1 MKKPSVLIVIY
12 FLALGLSFFG
22 FISDS
27 EHLNSVSQFLNIL
40 LLSLFIFGI
49 VTGLVFSLYSSFIF
63 LKTIIEKKQL
73 VN

>member
-22 FISDS
+22 FMSDS
-27 EHLNSVSQFLNIL
+27 KYSNSESQILNIL
-40 LLSLFIFGI
+40 LLSLFIFG
-49 VTGLVFSLYSSFIF
+49 VLSGLVFLLYSTFIF
-63 LKTIIEKKQL
+63 FKTIIEKKQL

>member
-1 MKKPSVLIVIY
+1 MKTPSVLIVIY

-27 EHLNSVSQFLNIL
+27 EHLNSESQILNIL
-40 LLSLFIFGI
+40 LLSLFVFGI
-49 VTGLVFSLYSSFIF
+49 LTGLVFLLYSIFIF

-73 VN
+73 IN

>member
-12 FLALGLSFFG
+12 FLALGLSFFC

-27 EHLNSVSQFLNIL
+27 EHSYSESQILNIL
-40 LLSLFIFGI
+40 LLSLFIFGLL
-49 VTGLVFSLYSSFIF
+49 TGLVFLLYATFVF

-73 VN
+73 IN

>member
-27 EHLNSVSQFLNIL
+27 KHLYSESQILNIL

-49 VTGLVFSLYSSFIF
+49 LTGLVFILYATFVF
-63 LKTIIEKKQL
+63 LKKIIEKKQL